1 MKLLILQEKLKQGIN
16 IIERISGKF
25 FDLPI
30 LNNFLIKTEKN
41 FINLIATDLEISI
54 NWWSLAKIEKEGKIV
69 LPNHILSNFINLL
82 PNKQIIFEKK
92 DNNIL
97 NIECENIKTQIN
109 GLSSEDFPIIP
120 EILKEKFIELDINY
134 FYQGL
139 KQIIDIPIVLQNR
152 PEISGI
158 FFLFQKNIIKIVA
171 TNSFVLGEKTLFF
184 QENLNYIKNFPNDI
198 SFILPQKTCREII
211 NIFDNK
217 QGKLKIYFSPNQI
230 LFETQM
236 IETPHSDI
244 QITSRLIE
252 GEYPNYEEIIPKKY
266 NTQVIVNKNEFLN
279 QIKLANIISG
289 KNNEIKLKIDSK
301 NQKIEIFSQNFEL
314 GNFSSTI
321 NGKIKGENL
330 NISFNQ
336 KFLLD
341 GILNLK
347 DNEIILELNK
357 EEQPGILKSLN
368 DDSYIYI
375 IMPLNSC

>member
-16 IIERISGKF
+16 IIERISGKSLT
-25 FDLPI
+25 LPI
-30 LNNFLIKTEKN
+30 LNNILIKTEKN
-41 FINLIATDLEISI
+41 FINLITTDLEISI
-54 NWWSLAKIEKEGKIV
+54 NWWSLAKIEKEGEIV
-69 LPNHILSNFINLL
+69 LPTSIISNFFNLL
-82 PNKQIIFEKK
+82 PNKQITLEKK

-97 NIECENIKTQIN
+97 NIECENLKTQIN

-120 EILKEKFIELDINY
+120 QIPKENFIELDINY
-134 FYQGL
+134 LCQGL
-139 KQIIDIPIVLQNR
+139 KQIIDIPILSQNR

-158 FFLFQKNIIKIVA
+158 FFLFQKDTVKIVA
-171 TNSFVLGEKTLFF
+171 TNSFVLGEKKIFF
-184 QENLNYIKNFPNDI
+184 KENLNYIKNFSNDI
-198 SFILPQKTCREII
+198 SFILPQKICREII
-211 NIFDNK
+211 NIFDNR
-217 QGKLKIYFSPNQI
+217 QGKLKIYFSSNQI

-236 IETPHSDI
+236 IEIPHPDI

-266 NTQVIVNKNEFLN
+266 DTQIIINKNEFLN
-279 QIKLANIISG
+279 QIKLANVISG

-314 GNFSSTI
+314 GSFSSII

-341 GILNLK
+341 GISNLK
-347 DNEIILELNK
+347 ENEIIFELNK
-357 EEQPGILKSLN
+357 EGQPGVLKSLN

-375 IMPLNSC
+375 IMPINTY